1 MSLTPY
7 LPDIDVYA
15 NILLNPVLN
24 HQIKNG
30 RTETLKNILN
40 LSLYIHTKKCN
51 KCMRVDFTECQTK
64 LRYNSNCRLI
74 NDHCHC
80 ISAIN
85 FS

>member
-7 LPDIDVYA
+7 LPDLDVYA

-40 LSLYIHTKKCN
+40 LSFSWYYIYKKN
-51 KCMRVDFTECQTK
+51 
-64 LRYNSNCRLI
+64 
-74 NDHCHC
+74 
-80 ISAIN
+80 AIN
-85 FS
+85 AWELTSQSVKLD